1 MKKIIVPCDFSA
13 AALEAAKFAA
23 NIARQNKGEVTLFHT
38 IALPT
43 LYNPSVV
50 MAFEAAYMKDAKE
63 KTLKELDKV
72 RSKQIGANVK
82 VKMDVE
88 FGDLL
93 LHLKEKIKKGKFD
106 LVVMG
111 THGASG
117 LKEYTIGSN
126 AEKVV
131 RNSTIP
137 VIAVRKAPTQVKNI
151 AFPVKPDLDQE
162 QLTLE
167 VKNLQD
173 FFNAKLHV
181 VYINTPGLFKRDADT
196 TPQLEKF
203 AKRFM
208 LKNYTLNIFA
218 DVTEEDGII
227 NFSQTVKADMVAMR
241 THGRK
246 GLAHLGAGSI
256 AEDVVNHARRPV
268 LTYVTPEGL

>member
-13 AALEAAKFAA
+13 PALEAARFAA
-23 NIARQNKGEVTLFHT
+23 NIARQNRGEVTLFHT

-43 LYNPSVV
+43 IYNPSVV
-50 MAFEAAYMKDAKE
+50 MAFEAEYMNDAQE
-63 KTLKELDKV
+63 KTLKELEKV

-82 VKMDVE
+82 TKMEVE

-111 THGASG
+111 TNGASG

-131 RNSTIP
+131 RNSSIP
-137 VIAVRKAPTQVKNI
+137 VISVRKAPSQVKNI
-151 AFPVKPDLDQE
+151 VFPVRPDLDQE
-162 QLTLE
+162 TLTME
-167 VKNLQD
+167 VKAVQN

-181 VYINTPGLFKRDADT
+181 LYVNTPAFFKKDSET
-196 TPQLEKF
+196 MPQLEKF

-208 LKNYTLNIFA
+208 LKNYTLNIFS
-218 DVTEEDGII
+218 DVDEEEGII
-227 NFSQTVKADMVAMR
+227 DFCETVKADMVVMR

-256 AEDVVNHARRPV
+256 AEDVVNHIQCPIWT
-268 LTYVTPEGL
+268 LKIK

>member
-13 AALEAAKFAA
+13 PALEAVKFAA
-23 NIARQNKGEVTLFHT
+23 NIARKSKGEVTIFHT

-50 MAFEAAYMKDAKE
+50 MAFEAEYMKDTKE
-63 KTLKELDKV
+63 ASLKELEKV
-72 RSKQIGANVK
+72 RSKQVGANVRT
-82 VKMDVE
+82 KMEVE

-131 RNSTIP
+131 RNSMIP
-137 VIAVRKAPTQVKNI
+137 VICVKKSPSQVSNI
-151 AFPVKPDLDQE
+151 VFPVKPDMDQE
-162 QLTLE
+162 KLTVE
-167 VKNLQD
+167 VKNLQN
-173 FFNAKLHV
+173 FFGAKLHV
-181 VYINTPGLFKRDADT
+181 VFINTPGLFKRDSDT
-196 TPQLEKF
+196 MPQLENF

-208 LKNYTLNIFA
+208 LKNYTLNIFG
-218 DVTEEDGII
+218 DIDEEEGII
-227 NFSQTVKADMVAMR
+227 NFTRNIKGDMVVMR

-246 GLAHLGAGSI
+246 GLAHLGSGSI
-256 AEDVVNHARRPV
+256 AEDVVNHIECPIWT
-268 LTYVTPEGL
+268 LKIK